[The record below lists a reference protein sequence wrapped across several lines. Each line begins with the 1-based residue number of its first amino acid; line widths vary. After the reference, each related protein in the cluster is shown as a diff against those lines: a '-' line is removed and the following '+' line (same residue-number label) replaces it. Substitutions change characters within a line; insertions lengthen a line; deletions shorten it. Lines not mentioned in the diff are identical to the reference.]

1 MKGTGDRLRSC
12 KTLNEINLI
21 YFEAKLN
28 EAKLDWGLNRL
39 KTEKKKMTDYF
50 WGSTVGSRISAISL
64 EVEMYLKKSG

>member
-28 EAKLDWGLNRL
+28 EAKLD
-39 KTEKKKMTDYF
+39 
-50 WGSTVGSRISAISL
+50 
-64 EVEMYLKKSG
+64 